1 LSTSVVSRRYVVSGR
16 VQGVGFRWFVREQA
30 RGRGLAGFVQNAADG
45 SVIAH
50 VSGGAEGLA
59 ALEGALRVGPPGAQV
74 SHLDITALDPG
85 VSASLPAPFEI
96 RR

>member
-1 LSTSVVSRRYVVSGR
+1 MSGQ

-30 RGRGLAGFVQNAADG
+30 RSRRLAGFVENAPDG

-50 VSGGAEGLA
+50 VRGGAEALA
-59 ALEGALRVGPPGAQV
+59 DLESALRVGPPGARVTQ
-74 SHLDITALDPG
+74 LDIGDLDD
-85 VSASLPAPFEI
+85 VLAASLPPRFEI